1 MDHRLDEIDRRII
14 YALMDD
20 ARNVSAPTIAADVS
34 VSPGTVRNRIDQLEE
49 RGIIT
54 GYHANVDFER
64 AAGHLA
70 NLFMCN
76 APVSERE
83 SMAQRAQV
91 IPGVI
96 NVRELLTG
104 RRNLHVLAVGED
116 TADLR
121 RIARAL
127 SDLGIEIEDEVLVQN
142 ETARPY
148 SPFGPTDETHEAMLT
163 DFISLSGDAEVAEV
177 TVDRDARIAGMS
189 LQEAAQRDVLDD
201 DSLVVAIERDDAVV
215 TPHGDT
221 VIRPD
226 DIVTL
231 FARDGVA
238 DETIDVFHAD
248 DAAE

>member
-20 ARNVSAPTIAADVS
+20 ARNISAPTIAADVS
-34 VSPGTVRNRIDQLEE
+34 VSPGTIRNRIEQLEE

-64 AAGHLA
+64 AEGHLA

-104 RRNLHVLAVGED
+104 RRNLHVLAVGAD
-116 TADLR
+116 TSDLR

-142 ETARPY
+142 ETTRPY
-148 SPFGPTDETHEAMLT
+148 APFGPTDETHEAMLT

-177 TVDRDARIAGMS
+177 TVDRDARIADMS
-189 LQEAAQRDVLDD
+189 LQEAARREVLDD
-201 DSLVVAIERDDAVV
+201 DSLVVAIERDEDVL

-238 DETIDVFHAD
+238 DETIDVFRAD
-248 DAAE
+248 DEAA

>member
-14 YALMDD
+14 HALMDD
-20 ARNVSAPTIAADVS
+20 ARNTAAPAIAEDVS
-34 VSPGTVRNRIDQLEE
+34 VSPGTIRNRIAQLEE

-54 GYHANVDFER
+54 GYHAGVDFER
-64 AAGHLA
+64 AAGYLT

-83 SMAQRAQV
+83 SMARRAQV
-91 IPGVI
+91 IPGVT

-127 SDLGIEIEDEVLVQN
+127 SDLGIEIEDEVLVQD
-142 ETARPY
+142 ETTRAY
-148 SPFGPTDETHEAMLT
+148 APFGPSDETREAMLT

-177 TVDRDARIAGMS
+177 TVDEDARIAGMN
-189 LQEAAQRDVLDD
+189 LQEASRREVLDD
-201 DSLVVAIERDDAVV
+201 DALVVAIERDDAVL

-221 VIRPD
+221 VVRPD
-226 DIVTL
+226 DIITL
-231 FARDGVA
+231 FSRNGVA
-238 DETIDVFHAD
+238 EETIAAFRAD
-248 DAAE
+248 DDE